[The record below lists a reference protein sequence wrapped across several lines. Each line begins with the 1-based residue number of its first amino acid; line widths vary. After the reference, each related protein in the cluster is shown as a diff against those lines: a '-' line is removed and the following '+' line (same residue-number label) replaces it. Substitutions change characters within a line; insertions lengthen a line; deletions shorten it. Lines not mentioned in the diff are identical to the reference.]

1 MSKTSIAVALLA
13 GMLGAALLP
22 AGASY
27 GGESDHEQARHAL
40 EAGEILPL
48 RTVMDRVERDYPGQI
63 VKIEFER
70 DDGMWLYK
78 IKVLQSGGRLVK
90 IKIDARDGSVLK
102 IKGPDM
108 RHKDRD

>member
-1 MSKTSIAVALLA
+1 MLKMSIALALLVGA
-13 GMLGAALLP
+13 LGAALLP
-22 AGASY
+22 TGASY

-40 EAGEILPL
+40 EAGEILSL
-48 RTVMDRVERDYPGQI
+48 RTVMDQVERDYPGQI

-70 DDGMWLYK
+70 DDGVWLYE

-90 IKIDARDGSVLK
+90 MKIDARDGTVLK

-108 RHKDRD
+108 RHKGRD

>member
-1 MSKTSIAVALLA
+1 MLKIPWAAALLA
-13 GMLGAALLP
+13 GALGIGLL
-22 AGASY
+22 AGGASY

-48 RTVMDRVERDYPGQI
+48 RSVMDQVDRDYPGQI

-70 DDGMWLYK
+70 DDGIWIYE

-90 IKIDARDGSVLK
+90 LKIDARDGTVLK
-102 IKGPDM
+102 VKDKNTK
-108 RHKDRD
+108 HKDGN

>member
-1 MSKTSIAVALLA
+1 MLKMSIALALLVGA
-13 GMLGAALLP
+13 LGAALLP
-22 AGASY
+22 MGASY

-40 EAGEILPL
+40 EAGEILSL
-48 RTVMDRVERDYPGQI
+48 RTVMDQVERDYPGQI

-70 DDGMWLYK
+70 DDGVWLYE

-90 IKIDARDGSVLK
+90 MKIDARDGTVLK

-108 RHKDRD
+108 RYKGRD

>member
-1 MSKTSIAVALLA
+1 M
-13 GMLGAALLP
+13 
-22 AGASY
+22 GASY

-40 EAGEILPL
+40 EAGEILSL
-48 RTVMDRVERDYPGQI
+48 RTVMDQVERDYPGQI

-70 DDGMWLYK
+70 DDGVWLYE

-90 IKIDARDGSVLK
+90 MKIDARDGTVLK

-108 RHKDRD
+108 RHKGRD

>member
-1 MSKTSIAVALLA
+1 MLKMSIAVVLLA
-13 GMLGAALLP
+13 GVLSAVLLP

-48 RTVMDRVERDYPGQI
+48 RTVMDQVERDYPGQI

-90 IKIDARDGSVLK
+90 IKIDARDGTVLK

>member
-1 MSKTSIAVALLA
+1 MLKMSIALALLVGA
-13 GMLGAALLP
+13 LGAALLP
-22 AGASY
+22 MGASY

-40 EAGEILPL
+40 EAGEILSL
-48 RTVMDRVERDYPGQI
+48 RTVMDQVERDYPGQI

-70 DDGMWLYK
+70 DDGVWLYE

-90 IKIDARDGSVLK
+90 MKIDARDGTVLK

-108 RHKDRD
+108 RHKGRD